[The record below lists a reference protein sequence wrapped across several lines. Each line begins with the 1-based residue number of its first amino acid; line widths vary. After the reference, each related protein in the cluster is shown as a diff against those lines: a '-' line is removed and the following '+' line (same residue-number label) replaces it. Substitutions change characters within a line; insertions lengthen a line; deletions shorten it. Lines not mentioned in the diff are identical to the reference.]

1 MEDAEA
7 VEDESGHWLI
17 KYLSVSSKRY
27 HRKRKKHRRS
37 TLLPM
42 FINECNLVL
51 QEDGGTCSEVDFKQC
66 FGMFRESFWKLHSRI
81 KNHSVF
87 STKKGTKQIPSQFQ
101 LLVYLNWLRTEG
113 DGESS
118 HKGRRGW
125 KCSVGNLG
133 NCRKRCAAAIVGCLF
148 ESSVFWPDEVE
159 RQQIAAAIEEI
170 NGFPDCIGIVDGTL
184 FPLWS
189 KPQREDFA
197 DYFGRKMGYS
207 LTCLVVNDHKRRVRY
222 FHLGWPGSVHDERV
236 RRLILTIL
244 LLLLLFVNIMTQSA
258 GERQCRNGI
267 IGVASSID

>member
-1 MEDAEA
+1 MPSLSLRQAALRHCFSKWNESLQRVELLEEAGCMEDAEA
-7 VEDESGHWLI
+7 VEDESRHWLI

-51 QEDGGTCSEVDFKQC
+51 QEDGGTCSEVDFKQY

-101 LLVYLNWLRTEG
+101 LLVCLNWLRTEG

-125 KCSVGNLG
+125 KCSVGNLD
-133 NCRKRCAAAIVGCLF
+133 NCRKRYYVC
-148 ESSVFWPDEVE
+148 
-159 RQQIAAAIEEI
+159 
-170 NGFPDCIGIVDGTL
+170 
-184 FPLWS
+184 
-189 KPQREDFA
+189 
-197 DYFGRKMGYS
+197 
-207 LTCLVVNDHKRRVRY
+207 
-222 FHLGWPGSVHDERV
+222 VH
-236 RRLILTIL
+236 T
-244 LLLLLFVNIMTQSA
+244 A
-258 GERQCRNGI
+258 
-267 IGVASSID
+267 